1 MVSPLDSVAQLGEH
15 LSYKQKVIGSNPVR
29 VITNYSL
36 SAQIIVSGTCFGFFL
51 NRLDLVS
58 RNRKSIKDKNFM
70 KQTIRVRLQTL
81 VYFELALT

>member
-36 SAQIIVSGTCFGFFL
+36 SAQIIVSGTCFGFL
-51 NRLDLVS
+51 NCLDLVS

>member
-36 SAQIIVSGTCFGFFL
+36 SAQIIVSGTCFGFL

>member
-36 SAQIIVSGTCFGFFL
+36 SAQIIVSGTCFGFFESFRFSFKEQKVHKRQKL
-51 NRLDLVS
+51 YETNDTRS
-58 RNRKSIKDKNFM
+58 FTNFG
-70 KQTIRVRLQTL
+70 L
-81 VYFELALT
+81 F

>member
-1 MVSPLDSVAQLGEH
+1 
-15 LSYKQKVIGSNPVR
+15 
-29 VITNYSL
+29 
-36 SAQIIVSGTCFGFFL
+36 L

>member
-15 LSYKQKVIGSNPVR
+15 LSYKQKVIGSNPIR

-36 SAQIIVSGTCFGFFL
+36 SAQIIVSGTCFGFL

-58 RNRKSIKDKNFM
+58 RNRKSIKDKKNK
-70 KQTIRVRLQTL
+70 KQTKRVRLQNFGL
-81 VYFELALT
+81 F